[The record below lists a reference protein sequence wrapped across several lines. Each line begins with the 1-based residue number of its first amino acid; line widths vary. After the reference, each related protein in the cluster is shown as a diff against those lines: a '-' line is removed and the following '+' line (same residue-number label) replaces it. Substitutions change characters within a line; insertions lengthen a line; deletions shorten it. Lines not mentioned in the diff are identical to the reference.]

1 MKSSESDR
9 QEDAQQQQRLQTLQ
23 DFYTAEDA
31 YIKAGGG
38 DFSAIART
46 LDPDCV
52 VRQPISLP
60 YGGVWR
66 GHAGVEAWMKE
77 FAQQWAVLGVENS
90 QTFVQGDFIF
100 SRSHVHA
107 AARRSGNA
115 IEWPLLQMFEFRESK
130 ILELQPFYWDTAKLI
145 SDLAERPK

>member
-23 DFYTAEDA
+23 DFYTAEDV

-52 VRQPISLP
+52 VRHRSR
-60 YGGVWR
+60 YGMVACGG

-77 FAQQWAVLGVENS
+77 FAQQWAVLEVENS
-90 QTFVQGDFIF
+90 QTFVQGDFI
-100 SRSHVHA
+100 
-107 AARRSGNA
+107 
-115 IEWPLLQMFEFRESK
+115 PCLLLLLTGKSASLASTDCCAS
-130 ILELQPFYWDTAKLI
+130 IL
-145 SDLAERPK
+145 R